1 MVTNN
6 IVLENAR
13 IGFRNFEGREGRF
26 NAAGSRNF
34 CVFLNPDQARAL
46 EEEGWAIR
54 WTHPSDPDEDPQ
66 GFLSVSVK
74 YGYISPKVALIKN
87 GGLPTELGE
96 NEIAMLD
103 KAEIDYVDLVI
114 RPYNWE
120 VNGHSGVKAYLKS
133 MYVKLVE
140 DPLAAKYYSQEPVPA
155 GAEDMPW

>member
-26 NAAGSRNF
+26 NAAGARNF
-34 CVFLNPDQARAL
+34 CVFLNTDQAHAL
-46 EEEGWAIR
+46 EKEGWAIR
-54 WTHPSDPDEDPQ
+54 WTHPNDPDEEPT
-66 GFLSVSVK
+66 GFLPVSVK
-74 YGYISPKVALIKN
+74 YGYIPPKIALVKK

-96 NEIAMLD
+96 NEVSMLD
-103 KAEIDYVDLVI
+103 KAEIENVDLVI

-120 VNGHSGVKAYLKS
+120 VNGHAGVKAYLKS

-140 DPLAAKYYSQEPVPA
+140 DPLAAKYYNDAP
-155 GAEDMPW
+155 AEDTPW